1 MDSVF
6 GLCGDDWVIIAADST
21 VAYSIMKLK
30 VRDRESLVLDKI
42 RGDLKIAF
50 LFILEGI

>member
-30 VRDRESLVLDKI
+30 VRDRDYLILDAI
-42 RGDLKIAF
+42 TGDLKIGF